1 MGAVVWQLNDIWPV
15 ASWASID
22 YYGRWKALHYAEK
35 KMFAPILLSCEET
48 GELSERPF
56 CIAERKKPIEKS
68 VRFHVANETWKK
80 FTGSIEWELRTP
92 DAVVVESGILSVTA
106 PSFDGVFLEKIDF
119 SDKDERDVYVSY
131 RLRNEENAVVSEGT
145 TLFTPPKHFKFEN
158 PELSF
163 TIEGKKIT
171 VSSRGYAKSVEI
183 AALDGDVRFSDNY
196 FDLNGDSKTVE
207 IVEGNAASF
216 KVRSVYDIR

>member
-1 MGAVVWQLNDIWPV
+1 
-15 ASWASID
+15 
-22 YYGRWKALHYAEK
+22 
-35 KMFAPILLSCEET
+35 MFAPILLSCEET

-68 VRFHVANETWKK
+68 VRFHVANETWKE

-92 DAVVVESGILSVTA
+92 DAVVVENGILSVTA
-106 PSFDGVFLEKIDF
+106 PSFDGIFLEKIDF

-131 RLRNEENAVVSEGT
+131 RLRNEENVVVSEGN

-171 VSSRGYAKSVEI
+171 VSSKGYAKSVEI
-183 AALDGDVRFSDNY
+183 VALDGDVRFSDNY